1 MKENTMK
8 ILAGADIHGAQ
19 YRLNLILENIEH
31 YHPDLV
37 IICGDITQFGPGD
50 VAKNFLNQLPVETL
64 ALQGN
69 IDTADVPLAIQ
80 ESKAT
85 YLHMKKHVT
94 HGLSF
99 VGVSGVNPSETELFF
114 TDGEK
119 KNWIT
124 KDTVL
129 VSHVPPKGYQ
139 DRVFFGM
146 HSGSQELRRIVDTYH
161 PQLVLCGHI
170 HEDPGITK
178 TKETMIVNCS
188 LGKRGSG
195 ALVTVGTPLKV
206 DMLD

>member
-1 MKENTMK
+1 MK
-8 ILAGADIHGAQ
+8 ILAVADIHGAQ
-19 YRLNLILENIEH
+19 YRLNLILENIER

-50 VAKNFLNQLPVETL
+50 VAKNFLNQLPGETL
-64 ALQGN
+64 AIPGN
-69 IDTADVPLAIQ
+69 IDTADVPQAIK

-85 YLHMKKHVT
+85 PLHMKKHEI

-99 VGVSGVNPSETELFF
+99 VGVSGVNPQDVELFF
-114 TDGEK
+114 TDEEK
-119 KNWIT
+119 KTWIT
-124 KDTVL
+124 KDTIL

-146 HSGSQELRRIVDTYH
+146 HSGSEELRRVVDAYH

-178 TKETMIVNCS
+178 TDDTIIINCS
-188 LGKRGSG
+188 MGKRGSG
-195 ALVTVGTPLKV
+195 ALITMGTPLKAE
-206 DMLD
+206 MLD